1 MLILT
6 GAKKRRLY
14 TSMQE
19 QQPSRFLA
27 DIPAG
32 CYCRIEKRPKTGAIA
47 SHTVKIPANILNTSP
62 FVTGSR
68 VKHPKWGIGVVRDS
82 YGETDDVKVMV
93 NFPSVGIK
101 RLSLKFANLEKI

>member
-1 MLILT
+1 MLVLS

-14 TSMQE
+14 TSVQE

-27 DIPAG
+27 DIPAS
-32 CYCRIEKRPKTGAIA
+32 CYQCIEKRPRADAISSSVLKVPVSHSHISPYAAGA
-47 SHTVKIPANILNTSP
+47 
-62 FVTGSR
+62 R
-68 VKHPKWGIGVVRDS
+68 VRHPKWGVGVVRDS

-93 NFPSVGIK
+93 NFSSVGIK